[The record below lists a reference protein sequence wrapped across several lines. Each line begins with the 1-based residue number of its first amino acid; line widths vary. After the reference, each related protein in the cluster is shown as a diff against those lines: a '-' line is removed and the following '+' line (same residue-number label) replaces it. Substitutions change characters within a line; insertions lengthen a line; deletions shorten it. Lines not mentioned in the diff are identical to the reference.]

1 MHSKTSTTTKSG
13 WTCTSASSSTGRST
27 DPSGPMKS
35 APGRLCLHAGLS
47 ALAALT
53 VLACSAQ
60 TVIYERASPYNT
72 IIVTEDHK
80 GLRTLLFERGGGRQ
94 SVVKPGDP
102 DHLELPYA
110 RVALA
115 GLALCDEPRRIL
127 VVGLGGGTLPM
138 FLRKHYPAAAIDV
151 AEIDPDV
158 VDVAKKVFGFIEDE
172 RMRAHVGDGRQ
183 FIENARQA
191 DYDIIFLDAF
201 GARDVPKHLTTQEF
215 LQITRRALKPNGVA
229 VSNVWRPASNPLYDS
244 MARTYQEAFDELFIL
259 DVPGDV
265 NNIFLSLPRR
275 QPLRQSELAQLA
287 RKISTAKRFRFDLGE
302 LVEYGFW
309 HARAKNPQAR
319 VLRDA
324 DLR

>member
-1 MHSKTSTTTKSG
+1 M
-13 WTCTSASSSTGRST
+13 R
-27 DPSGPMKS
+27 S
-35 APGRLCLHAGLS
+35 APGRLYLHAGLS

-60 TVIYERASPYNT
+60 TVIYEKASPYNT

-102 DHLELPYA
+102 DHLELAYA

-115 GLALCDEPRRIL
+115 GLALCEEPRRIL
-127 VVGLGGGTLPM
+127 VVGLGGGSLPM
-138 FLRKHYPAAAIDV
+138 FLRKHYPAATIDAV
-151 AEIDPDV
+151 EIDPGV
-158 VDVAKKVFGFIEDE
+158 VDVAKKFFGFIEDE
-172 RMRAHVGDGRQ
+172 HMRVHLGDGRQ
-183 FIENARQA
+183 FIEKTRQA

-201 GARDVPKHLTTQEF
+201 GAHDVPKQLTTQEF
-215 LQITRRALKPNGVA
+215 LQFTRRVLKPNGVV

-244 MARTYQEAFDELFIL
+244 MMRTHQEAFDQLFIL

-275 QPLRQSELAQLA
+275 QTLGQSELALLA
-287 RKISTAKRFRFDLGE
+287 RKISTAKQFRFDLGE
-302 LVEYGFW
+302 LVEYGFLN
-309 HARAKNPQAR
+309 AREKNYRGR

>member
-1 MHSKTSTTTKSG
+1 
-13 WTCTSASSSTGRST
+13 
-27 DPSGPMKS
+27 MKG
-35 APGRLCLHAGLS
+35 APGRLYLHAGLS

-60 TVIYERASPYNT
+60 TVIYEKASPFNT

-115 GLALCDEPRRIL
+115 GLALCEEPRRIL
-127 VVGLGGGTLPM
+127 VVGLGGGSLPM

-151 AEIDPDV
+151 AEIDPGV
-158 VDVAKKVFGFIEDE
+158 VDVAKQFFGFREDE
-172 RMRAHVGDGRQ
+172 LTRAHVGDGRQ
-183 FIENARQA
+183 FIENVRQG
-191 DYDIIFLDAF
+191 YDIIFLDAF

-215 LQITRRALKPNGVA
+215 LLAVRRALVTSGVV
-229 VSNVWRPASNPLYDS
+229 VSNVWRPSANPLHDS
-244 MARTYQEAFDELFIL
+244 MVRTHQEAFDELFIL

-265 NNIFLSLPRR
+265 NNILLALPRK
-275 QPLRQSELAQLA
+275 QPLNRSELAQLA
-287 RKISTAKRFRFDLGE
+287 RKISAAKQFRFDLGE
-302 LVEYGFW
+302 QVEYGF
-309 HARAKNPQAR
+309 HYASGKSGPGR

-324 DLR
+324 DLRQSK

>member
-1 MHSKTSTTTKSG
+1 
-13 WTCTSASSSTGRST
+13 
-27 DPSGPMKS
+27 MKS
-35 APGRLCLHAGLS
+35 ALS
-47 ALAALT
+47 VRPYLYAAAFAALSVSGCT
-53 VLACSAQ
+53 AQ
-60 TVIYERASPYNT
+60 TVIYEKASSYNT

-115 GLALCDEPRRIL
+115 GLALCEEPRRIL
-127 VVGLGGGTLPM
+127 VVGLGGGSLPM
-138 FLRKHYPAAAIDV
+138 FLRKHYPAATIDA
-151 AEIDPDV
+151 AEIDPGV
-158 VDVAKKVFGFIEDE
+158 VDVAKKFFGFIEDE
-172 RMRAHVGDGRQ
+172 RMLAQVGDGRQ

-201 GARDVPKHLTTQEF
+201 GARDVPKHLTTLEF
-215 LQITRRALKPNGVA
+215 LQITRRALKPNGVV
-229 VSNVWRPASNPLYDS
+229 VSNIWRPASNPLYDA

-265 NNIFLSLPRR
+265 NNIFLALPRV
-275 QPLRQSELAQLA
+275 QPLSQGELALLA

-302 LVEYGFW
+302 LVEYGFL
-309 HARAKNPQAR
+309 HTREKNPRAR
-319 VLRDA
+319 VLRDGE
-324 DLR
+324 LR

>member
-1 MHSKTSTTTKSG
+1 
-13 WTCTSASSSTGRST
+13 
-27 DPSGPMKS
+27 MKS
-35 APGRLCLHAGLS
+35 ASWVRPYVYAAAFATLSVPGCTG
-47 ALAALT
+47 
-53 VLACSAQ
+53 Q
-60 TVIYERASPYNT
+60 TVIYEKASAYNT

-115 GLALCDEPRRIL
+115 GLALCEEPRRIL
-127 VVGLGGGTLPM
+127 VVGLGGGSLPM
-138 FLRKHYPAAAIDV
+138 FLRKHYPLAAIDV

-158 VDVAKKVFGFIEDE
+158 VDVAKKYFGFREDE
-172 RMRAHVGDGRQ
+172 RMHARTGDGRQ

-201 GARDVPKHLTTQEF
+201 GARDVPKHLTTREF
-215 LQITRRALKPNGVA
+215 LQITRRALKPNGVV

-244 MARTYQEAFDELFIL
+244 MARTYQEAFEELFIL

-265 NNIFLSLPRR
+265 NSIFLALPRR
-275 QPLRQSELAQLA
+275 QPLGQGELALLA
-287 RKISTAKRFRFDLGE
+287 RKISTAKGFRFDLGE
-302 LVEYGFW
+302 LVEYGFR
-309 HARAKNPQAR
+309 HAREKNPRAS

>member
-1 MHSKTSTTTKSG
+1 
-13 WTCTSASSSTGRST
+13 
-27 DPSGPMKS
+27 MKS
-35 APGRLCLHAGLS
+35 AAGRLYLHAGLS

-60 TVIYERASPYNT
+60 TVIYEKASPFNT

-115 GLALCDEPRRIL
+115 GLALCEEPRHIL
-127 VVGLGGGTLPM
+127 VVGLGGGSLPM
-138 FLRKHYPAAAIDV
+138 FLRKHYPAAGIDV

-158 VDVAKKVFGFIEDE
+158 VDVAKKYFGFREDE
-172 RMRAHVGDGRQ
+172 RMHAYIGDGRQ
-183 FIENARQA
+183 FIENVRQG
-191 DYDIIFLDAF
+191 YDIIFLDAF

-215 LQITRRALKPNGVA
+215 LLAVRRVLVTSGVV
-229 VSNVWRPASNPLYDS
+229 VSNVWRPSANPLHDS
-244 MARTYQEAFDELFIL
+244 MVRTHQEAFDELFIL

-265 NNIFLSLPRR
+265 NNILLALPRK
-275 QPLRQSELAQLA
+275 QPLDRSELAQLA
-287 RKISTAKRFRFDLGE
+287 RKISVAKQFRFDLGE
-302 LVEYGFW
+302 QVEYGFH
-309 HARAKNPQAR
+309 HASEKSGAGR

-324 DLR
+324 DLRQSK

>member
-1 MHSKTSTTTKSG
+1 
-13 WTCTSASSSTGRST
+13 
-27 DPSGPMKS
+27 MKS
-35 APGRLCLHAGLS
+35 APGRLYLHAGLS

-60 TVIYERASPYNT
+60 TVIYEKASPFNT

-80 GLRTLLFERGGGRQ
+80 GMRTLLFERGGGRQ

-115 GLALCDEPRRIL
+115 GLALCEEPRRIL
-127 VVGLGGGTLPM
+127 VVGLGGGSLPM

-151 AEIDPDV
+151 AEIDPGV
-158 VDVAKKVFGFIEDE
+158 VDVAKQFFGFREDE
-172 RMRAHVGDGRQ
+172 LTRAHVGDGRQ
-183 FIENARQA
+183 FIENVRQG
-191 DYDIIFLDAF
+191 YDIIFLDAF
-201 GARDVPKHLTTQEF
+201 GARDVPKHLTTLEF
-215 LQITRRALKPNGVA
+215 LQITRRALKPGGVV
-229 VSNVWRPASNPLYDS
+229 VSNVWRPASNPLYDA
-244 MARTYQEAFDELFIL
+244 MARTYQEAFEDLFIL

-265 NNIFLSLPRR
+265 NNIFLALPRR
-275 QPLRQSELAQLA
+275 QSLSQSELALLA
-287 RKISTAKRFRFDLGE
+287 RKISTEKQFRFDLGA
-302 LVEYGFW
+302 LVEYGFL
-309 HARAKNPQAR
+309 HARQKNPQAR

>member
-1 MHSKTSTTTKSG
+1 
-13 WTCTSASSSTGRST
+13 
-27 DPSGPMKS
+27 MKG
-35 APGRLCLHAGLS
+35 APGRLYLHAGLS

-60 TVIYERASPYNT
+60 TVVYEKASPFNT
-72 IIVTEDHK
+72 IIVTEDHR

-115 GLALCDEPRRIL
+115 GLALCEEPRRIL
-127 VVGLGGGTLPM
+127 VVGLGGGSLPM

-151 AEIDPDV
+151 AEIDPEV
-158 VDVAKKVFGFIEDE
+158 VDVAKQFFGFREDE
-172 RMRAHVGDGRQ
+172 LTRAHVGDGRQ
-183 FIENARQA
+183 FIENVRQG
-191 DYDIIFLDAF
+191 YDIIFLDAF

-215 LQITRRALKPNGVA
+215 LLAVRRVLVTSGVV
-229 VSNVWRPASNPLYDS
+229 VSNVWRPSANPLHDS
-244 MARTYQEAFDELFIL
+244 MVRTHQETFDELFIL

-265 NNIFLSLPRR
+265 NNILLALPRK
-275 QPLRQSELAQLA
+275 QPLNRSELAQLA
-287 RKISTAKRFRFDLGE
+287 RKISAAKQFRFDLGE
-302 LVEYGFW
+302 QVEYGF
-309 HARAKNPQAR
+309 HYASGKSGPGR

-324 DLR
+324 DLRQSK

>member
-1 MHSKTSTTTKSG
+1 
-13 WTCTSASSSTGRST
+13 
-27 DPSGPMKS
+27 MKG
-35 APGRLCLHAGLS
+35 APGRLYLHAGLS

-60 TVIYERASPYNT
+60 TVIYEKASPFNT

-115 GLALCDEPRRIL
+115 GLALCEEPRRIL
-127 VVGLGGGTLPM
+127 VVGLGGGSLPM

-151 AEIDPDV
+151 AEIDPGV
-158 VDVAKKVFGFIEDE
+158 VDVAKQFFGFREDE
-172 RMRAHVGDGRQ
+172 LTRAHVGDGRQ
-183 FIENARQA
+183 FVENVRQG
-191 DYDIIFLDAF
+191 YDIIFLDAF
-201 GARDVPKHLTTQEF
+201 GARDVPKHLTTREF
-215 LQITRRALKPNGVA
+215 LLAVRRALVTSGVV
-229 VSNVWRPASNPLYDS
+229 VSNVWRPASNPLYDA
-244 MARTYQEAFDELFIL
+244 MARTYQEAFEELFIL

-265 NNIFLSLPRR
+265 NNIFLALPRVH
-275 QPLRQSELAQLA
+275 PLGQSELALLA

-302 LVEYGFW
+302 LVEYGFL
-309 HARAKNPQAR
+309 HARKKNPQAR

>member
-1 MHSKTSTTTKSG
+1 MKS
-13 WTCTSASSSTGRST
+13 
-27 DPSGPMKS
+27 SGPV
-35 APGRLCLHAGLS
+35 RLRLYAAAFA
-47 ALAALT
+47 ALAALGC
-53 VLACSAQ
+53 AAQ
-60 TVIYERASPYNT
+60 TVIHERASPYNT

-110 RVALA
+110 RVALV
-115 GLALCDEPRRIL
+115 GLALCEEPRRIL

-138 FLRKHYPAAAIDV
+138 FLRAHYPAATIDV
-151 AEIDPDV
+151 AEIDPGV
-158 VDVAKKVFGFIEDE
+158 VDVAKKFFGFVEDE
-172 RMRAHVGDGRQ
+172 HLRAHVGDGRQ
-183 FIENARQA
+183 FIEKASPG

-201 GARDVPKHLTTQEF
+201 GAREVPKHLTTREF
-215 LQITRRALKPNGVA
+215 LQAVRQALRPSGVV

-244 MARTYQEAFDELFIL
+244 MARTYQEAFEDLFIL

-265 NNIFLSLPRR
+265 NNIFLALPRR
-275 QPLRQSELAQLA
+275 QRLGQNEVALLA

-302 LVEYGFW
+302 LVEYGFL
-309 HARAKNPQAR
+309 HAREKNPR
-319 VLRDA
+319 SSVLRDA